1 MLFGNLVHFAAG
13 ILRFCHGEV
22 GPVPY
27 AGRGGISYAGVKW
40 GGVLGGGRLSPQFHT
55 KVAFCVFLST
65 VRARPGSPHSS
76 EPHCPPNAVENLSIS
91 KYHFYIL
98 PQACA

>member
-40 GGVLGGGRLSPQFHT
+40 GGVTHAGVDGVTYAGGGGWVGSITPRR
-55 KVAFCVFLST
+55 
-65 VRARPGSPHSS
+65 VRFADD
-76 EPHCPPNAVENLSIS
+76 C
-91 KYHFYIL
+91 
-98 PQACA
+98 